1 MNEPNFTVI
10 LFKNNKKR
18 KILKSFIREHIA
30 LEYYKKKLKESSE
43 IIFNKEYENGSKC
56 KYNLVLTS
64 KTCEFE
70 KLYYTDEIGRN
81 ISINPKISDNLYI
94 KKIDMFNKEE
104 KIYDVQENKKIT
116 FNKFIKKYLDKDKT
130 IMLSKLNNK
139 VVVQEDDNYSLFSF
153 KTEDDCER
161 FLRIVESKVEKKNF
175 IIVRDFTSP
184 QRKYLYDLL
193 VERGFDIDFLYR
205 TSTTHPKG
213 R

>member
-1 MNEPNFTVI
+1 MSEPNFTVI

-18 KILKSFIREHIA
+18 KILKTFVREQKAI
-30 LEYYKKKLKESSE
+30 EYYNKKLKESSE
-43 IIFNKEYENGSKC
+43 IAFNKEYENGSRCSYKIT
-56 KYNLVLTS
+56 LTS
-64 KTCEFE
+64 KTCEVE
-70 KLYYTDEIGRN
+70 QLYYMDEIGRN
-81 ISINPKISDNLYI
+81 VSIDPKISDNLYI
-94 KKIDMFNKEE
+94 KKIDMFNIEE
-104 KIYDVQENKKIT
+104 KLYDVQENKKIT
-116 FNKFIKKYLDKDKT
+116 FHKFVKKYLDKDKI

-139 VVVQEDDNYSLFSF
+139 VVVQEDDDYSLFSL

-193 VERGFDIDFLYR
+193 VEKGYDIDFLYR
-205 TSTTHPKG
+205 TSTTHPKE

>member
-1 MNEPNFTVI
+1 MSEPNFTVI

-18 KILKSFIREHIA
+18 KILKSFVRERVA
-30 LEYYKKKLKESSE
+30 LEYYNKKLKESSE
-43 IIFNKEYENGSKC
+43 IGFSKEYENGLKC
-56 KYNLVLTS
+56 NYKIVLTT
-64 KTCEFE
+64 KTCDVEQ
-70 KLYYTDEIGRN
+70 LYYTDEIARN

-104 KIYDVQENKKIT
+104 KLYDVQENKKIT
-116 FNKFIKKYLDKDKT
+116 FNKFVKKYLDKDKT

-139 VVVQEDDNYSLFSF
+139 VVVQEDDNYSLFSL

-175 IIVRDFTSP
+175 IIVRDFSSP

-193 VERGFDIDFLYR
+193 VEKGYDIDFLYR

>member
-1 MNEPNFTVI
+1 MSEPNFTVI

-18 KILKSFIREHIA
+18 KILKSFVRERVA
-30 LEYYKKKLKESSE
+30 LEYYNKKLKESSE
-43 IIFNKEYENGSKC
+43 IWFSKEYENGLKC
-56 KYNLVLTS
+56 NYKIVLTT
-64 KTCEFE
+64 KTCDVEQ
-70 KLYYTDEIGRN
+70 LYYTDEIGRN

-104 KIYDVQENKKIT
+104 KLYDVQENKKIT
-116 FNKFIKKYLDKDKT
+116 FNKFVKKYLDKDKT

-139 VVVQEDDNYSLFSF
+139 VVVQEDDNYSLFSL

-175 IIVRDFTSP
+175 IIVRDFSSP

-193 VERGFDIDFLYR
+193 VEKGYDIDFLYR

>member
-1 MNEPNFTVI
+1 M
-10 LFKNNKKR
+10 
-18 KILKSFIREHIA
+18 
-30 LEYYKKKLKESSE
+30 
-43 IIFNKEYENGSKC
+43 
-56 KYNLVLTS
+56 
-64 KTCEFE
+64 
-70 KLYYTDEIGRN
+70 DEIGRN
-81 ISINPKISDNLYI
+81 VSINPKISDNLYI
-94 KKIDMFNKEE
+94 KKIDMFNIEE
-104 KIYDVQENKKIT
+104 KLYDVQDNKKIT
-116 FNKFIKKYLDKDKT
+116 FHKFVKKYLDKDKT

-139 VVVQEDDNYSLFSF
+139 VVVQEDDNYSLFSL

-193 VERGFDIDFLYR
+193 VEKGYDIDFLYR

>member
-1 MNEPNFTVI
+1 V
-10 LFKNNKKR
+10 
-18 KILKSFIREHIA
+18 
-30 LEYYKKKLKESSE
+30 
-43 IIFNKEYENGSKC
+43 
-56 KYNLVLTS
+56 
-64 KTCEFE
+64 
-70 KLYYTDEIGRN
+70 
-81 ISINPKISDNLYI
+81 SINPKISDNLYI
-94 KKIDMFNKEE
+94 KKIDMFNIEE
-104 KIYDVQENKKIT
+104 KLYDVQENKKIT
-116 FNKFIKKYLDKDKT
+116 FNKFVKKYLNKDKT

-139 VVVQEDDNYSLFSF
+139 VVVQEDDNYSLFSL

>member
-1 MNEPNFTVI
+1 MSEPNFTVI

-18 KILKSFIREHIA
+18 KILKTFVREQKAI
-30 LEYYKKKLKESSE
+30 EYYNKKLKESSE
-43 IIFNKEYENGSKC
+43 IAFNKEYENGSRCSYKIT
-56 KYNLVLTS
+56 LTS
-64 KTCEFE
+64 KTCEVE
-70 KLYYTDEIGRN
+70 QLYYMDEIGRN
-81 ISINPKISDNLYI
+81 VSIDPKISDNLYI
-94 KKIDMFNKEE
+94 KKIDMFNIEE
-104 KIYDVQENKKIT
+104 KLYDVQENKKIT
-116 FNKFIKKYLDKDKT
+116 FHKFVKKYLDKDKT

-139 VVVQEDDNYSLFSF
+139 VVVQEDDDYSLFSL

-193 VERGFDIDFLYR
+193 VEKGYDIDFLYR
-205 TSTTHPKG
+205 TSTTHPKE

>member
-1 MNEPNFTVI
+1 MSEPNFTVI

-18 KILKSFIREHIA
+18 KILKSFIRERVA
-30 LEYYKKKLKESSE
+30 LEYYNKKLKESSE
-43 IIFNKEYENGSKC
+43 IGFSKEYENGLKC
-56 KYNLVLTS
+56 NYKIVLTT
-64 KTCEFE
+64 KTCDVEQ
-70 KLYYTDEIGRN
+70 LYYTDEIGRN

-104 KIYDVQENKKIT
+104 KLYDVQENKKIT
-116 FNKFIKKYLDKDKT
+116 FNKFVKKYLDKDKT

-139 VVVQEDDNYSLFSF
+139 VVVQEDDNYSLFSL

-175 IIVRDFTSP
+175 IIVRDFSSP

-193 VERGFDIDFLYR
+193 VEKGYDIDFLYR

>member
-1 MNEPNFTVI
+1 MSEPNFSVI
-10 LFKNNKKR
+10 IFKNNKKR
-18 KILKSFIREHIA
+18 KILKSFVREQKAI
-30 LEYYKKKLKESSE
+30 EFYEKKVKESSK
-43 IIFNKEYENGSKC
+43 ILFDKQFENGSKC
-56 KYNLVLTS
+56 NYKIILTS
-64 KTCEFE
+64 KTCEVE
-70 KLYYTDEIGRN
+70 QLYYMDEIGRN
-81 ISINPKISDNLYI
+81 VSINPKISDNLYI
-94 KKIDMFNKEE
+94 KKIGMFNIEE
-104 KIYDVQENKKIT
+104 KLYDVQDNKKIT
-116 FNKFIKKYLDKDKT
+116 FHKFVKKYLDKDKT

-139 VVVQEDDNYSLFSF
+139 VVVQEDDNYSLFSL

-193 VERGFDIDFLYR
+193 VGKGYDIDFLYR

>member
-1 MNEPNFTVI
+1 MSEPNFTVI

-18 KILKSFIREHIA
+18 KILKSFVRERVA
-30 LEYYKKKLKESSE
+30 LEYYNKKLKESSE
-43 IIFNKEYENGSKC
+43 IGFSKEYENGLKC
-56 KYNLVLTS
+56 NYKIVLTT
-64 KTCEFE
+64 KTCDVEQ
-70 KLYYTDEIGRN
+70 LYYTDEIGRN

-104 KIYDVQENKKIT
+104 KLYDVQENKKIT
-116 FNKFIKKYLDKDKT
+116 FNKFVKKYLDKDKT

-139 VVVQEDDNYSLFSF
+139 VVVQEDDNYSLFSL

-175 IIVRDFTSP
+175 IIVRDFSSP

-193 VERGFDIDFLYR
+193 VEKGYDIDFLYR

>member
-1 MNEPNFTVI
+1 MSEPNFTVI

-18 KILKSFIREHIA
+18 KILKSFVREHVA
-30 LEYYKKKLKESSE
+30 LEYYNKKLKESSE

-56 KYNLVLTS
+56 NYKLALAS

-70 KLYYTDEIGRN
+70 QLYYTDEIGRN

-94 KKIDMFNKEE
+94 KKIGMFNKEE
-104 KIYDVQENKKIT
+104 KLYDVQENKKIT
-116 FNKFIKKYLDKDKT
+116 FNKFVKKYLDKDKT

-139 VVVQEDDNYSLFSF
+139 VVVQEDDDYSLFSL

-193 VERGFDIDFLYR
+193 VEKGYDIDFLYR

>member
-1 MNEPNFTVI
+1 MSEPNFTVI

-18 KILKSFIREHIA
+18 KILKSFVREHKA
-30 LEYYKKKLKESSE
+30 LEYYNKKLKESSE
-43 IIFNKEYENGSKC
+43 IVFDKEYENGARC
-56 KYNLVLTS
+56 NYRIVLTS
-64 KTCEFE
+64 KTCEVGQ
-70 KLYYTDEIGRN
+70 LYYVDGIGRN
-81 ISINPKISDNLYI
+81 VSINPKISDNLYI
-94 KKIDMFNKEE
+94 KKIDMFNIEE
-104 KIYDVQENKKIT
+104 KLYDVQENKKIT
-116 FNKFIKKYLDKDKT
+116 FNKFVKKYLNKDKT

-139 VVVQEDDNYSLFSF
+139 VVVQEDDNYSLFSL

>member
-1 MNEPNFTVI
+1 MSEPNFTVI

-18 KILKSFIREHIA
+18 KILKSFIREQRAI
-30 LEYYKKKLKESSE
+30 EYYDKKLKESSE
-43 IIFNKEYENGSKC
+43 IIFRKEYENGLRCNYKIA
-56 KYNLVLTS
+56 LTT
-64 KTCEFE
+64 KTCEVE
-70 KLYYTDEIGRN
+70 QLYYTDEIGRN
-81 ISINPKISDNLYI
+81 LSINPKISDNLYI

-104 KIYDVQENKKIT
+104 KLYDVQENKKIS
-116 FNKFIKKYLDKDKT
+116 FPKFVKKYLDKDKT

-139 VVVQEDDNYSLFSF
+139 VVVQEEDNYSLFSL

-161 FLRIVESKVEKKNF
+161 FLRLVENKVERKNF

-193 VERGFDIDFLYR
+193 VEKGYDIDFLYR

>member
-1 MNEPNFTVI
+1 MSEPNFSVI
-10 LFKNNKKR
+10 IFKNNKKR
-18 KILKSFIREHIA
+18 KILKSFVTEQKAIQFYE
-30 LEYYKKKLKESSE
+30 KKLKESSE
-43 IIFNKEYENGSKC
+43 ILFDKQFENGSKC
-56 KYNLVLTS
+56 NYKLILTS
-64 KTCEFE
+64 KVCDVEQ
-70 KLYYTDEIGRN
+70 LYYMDEIGRN
-81 ISINPKISDNLYI
+81 VSINPKISDNLYI
-94 KKIDMFNKEE
+94 KKIGMFNIEE
-104 KIYDVQENKKIT
+104 KLYDVQDNKKIT
-116 FNKFIKKYLDKDKT
+116 FHKFVKKYLDKDKT

-139 VVVQEDDNYSLFSF
+139 VVVQEDDNYSLFSL

-193 VERGFDIDFLYR
+193 VGKGYDIDFLYR

>member
-1 MNEPNFTVI
+1 MSEPNFTVI

-18 KILKSFIREHIA
+18 KILKTFVREQKAI
-30 LEYYKKKLKESSE
+30 EYYNKKLKESSE
-43 IIFNKEYENGSKC
+43 IVFNKEYENGSRCSYKIT
-56 KYNLVLTS
+56 LTS
-64 KTCEFE
+64 KTCEVE
-70 KLYYTDEIGRN
+70 QLYYMDEIGRN
-81 ISINPKISDNLYI
+81 VSIDPKISDNLYI
-94 KKIDMFNKEE
+94 KKIDMFNIEE
-104 KIYDVQENKKIT
+104 KLYDVQENKKIT
-116 FNKFIKKYLDKDKT
+116 FHKFVKKYLDKDKT

-139 VVVQEDDNYSLFSF
+139 VVVQEDDDYSLFSL

-193 VERGFDIDFLYR
+193 VEKGYDIDFLYR
-205 TSTTHPKG
+205 TSTTHPKE

>member
-1 MNEPNFTVI
+1 MSEPNFTVI

-18 KILKSFIREHIA
+18 KILKTFVREQKAI
-30 LEYYKKKLKESSE
+30 EYYNKKLKESSE
-43 IIFNKEYENGSKC
+43 IVFNKEYENGSRCSYKIT
-56 KYNLVLTS
+56 LTS
-64 KTCEFE
+64 KTCEVE
-70 KLYYTDEIGRN
+70 QLYYMDEIGRN
-81 ISINPKISDNLYI
+81 VSIDPKISDNLYI
-94 KKIDMFNKEE
+94 KKIDMFNIEE
-104 KIYDVQENKKIT
+104 KLYDVQENKKIT
-116 FNKFIKKYLDKDKT
+116 FHKFVKNYLDKDKT

-139 VVVQEDDNYSLFSF
+139 VVVQEDDNYSLFSL

-193 VERGFDIDFLYR
+193 VEKGYDIDFLYR
-205 TSTTHPKG
+205 TSTTHPKE

>member
-1 MNEPNFTVI
+1 MSEPNFTVI

-18 KILKSFIREHIA
+18 KILKSFVREQKA
-30 LEYYKKKLKESSE
+30 LEYYNKKIKESSE
-43 IIFNKEYENGSKC
+43 VIFGKEYENGSRC
-56 KYNLVLTS
+56 KYKIAITS
-64 KTCEFE
+64 KICELE
-70 KLYYTDEIGRN
+70 PLYYTDEIGRN
-81 ISINPKISDNLYI
+81 VSINPKISDNLYI
-94 KKIDMFNKEE
+94 KKVDMFNKEE
-104 KIYDVQENKKIT
+104 KLYDVQENKKIS
-116 FNKFIKKYLDKDKT
+116 FPKFVKKYLDKDKT

-139 VVVQEDDNYSLFSF
+139 VVVQEDDNYSLFSL

-161 FLRIVESKVEKKNF
+161 FLRLVENKVDKKNF

-193 VERGFDIDFLYR
+193 VDKGYDIDFLYR